1 MSADPSLHST
11 SDAGAGSAS
20 GSKPATGSTPVQES
34 ERIDALDVLRG
45 FAVLGILTMNIGG
58 FSMPEA
64 AYFDPTAWGSLTGA
78 NGWVWR
84 LTHLFADL
92 KFMAIF
98 SMLFGA
104 GIVLMSDRQRSK
116 GKSAKGLHFKRM
128 FWLLLFG
135 LAHAHL
141 IWYGD
146 VLAWYAVVGSVVFF
160 MRNRRPRTL
169 LIAGGTMLVLG
180 WGIMGSAGL
189 SWSSWP
195 ESDRAETLAQLKP
208 PMEVKEAQVE
218 VYRSGWLEQLPHR
231 SASAT
236 AMETETLAT
245 WAFWRVSGLMM
256 LGMGLFKLGVFSAT
270 ASRRTYY
277 TLLGLAAV
285 VGLPL
290 VGYGMRWQFANGW
303 EAPGY
308 FFTGGLFNYAGSPF
322 VALGW
327 VSVVMLIIQSGALR
341 GITDRLAAAG
351 RMAFTNYITQS
362 LICTFIFYGHGLGL
376 FGSVDRI
383 GQAGIV
389 LAVWAL
395 QLAWSPWWLA
405 RFHYGPLEWAWRSL
419 VYGRAQRLRRV
430 AA

>member
-1 MSADPSLHST
+1 MPADPSLHT
-11 SDAGAGSAS
+11 TVDTRDSDA
-20 GSKPATGSTPVQES
+20 KPVRES

-84 LTHLFADL
+84 ATHLFADL

-104 GIVLMSDRQRSK
+104 GIVLMSDRQK
-116 GKSAKGLHFKRM
+116 AKGRGATGLHYKRM

-146 VLAWYAVVGSVVFF
+146 VLVWYAVVGSIVFV

-169 LIAGGTMLVLG
+169 LIAGATMLLLG
-180 WGIMGSAGL
+180 WGIMGSVSL
-189 SWSSWP
+189 SWSAWP
-195 ESDRAETLAQLKP
+195 EEDRVEVLAELKP
-208 PMEVKEAQVE
+208 PMEVKEAQVAT
-218 VYRSGWLEQLPHR
+218 YRSGWIDQLPAR

-236 AMETETLAT
+236 SMETETLAT

-270 ASRRTYY
+270 ASPRTYL
-277 TLLGLAAV
+277 TLLGLAAL
-285 VGLPL
+285 VGLP
-290 VGYGMRWQFANGW
+290 VVAYGIRWQFANGW
-303 EAPGY
+303 AAPDY
-308 FFTGGLFNYAGSPF
+308 FFTGSLFNYAGSPF

-327 VSVVMLIIQSGALR
+327 VSIVMLTLRSGALR
-341 GITDRLAAAG
+341 GLTDRLAATG
-351 RMAFTNYITQS
+351 RMAFTNYIAQS
-362 LICTFIFYGHGLGL
+362 VICTFIFYGHGLGL
-376 FGSVDRI
+376 FGSVDRL

-389 LAVWAL
+389 LAVWAV
-395 QLAWSPWWLA
+395 QLAWSPWWLQ
-405 RFHYGPLEWAWRSL
+405 RFHYGPLEWLWRSL
-419 VYGRAQRLRRV
+419 VYGRAQRFQRGI
-430 AA
+430 A

>member
-1 MSADPSLHST
+1 MSAEPTLRTSAATADPS
-11 SDAGAGSAS
+11 AA
-20 GSKPATGSTPVQES
+20 PVRES
-34 ERIDALDVLRG
+34 QRIDALDVLRG

-64 AYFDPTAWGSLTGA
+64 TYFDPTAWGSLTGA

-84 LTHLFADL
+84 ITHLLADL

-104 GIVLMSDRQRSK
+104 GIVLMSDRQK
-116 GKSAKGLHFKRM
+116 AKGRSATGLHYKRM

-146 VLAWYAVVGSVVFF
+146 VLVWYAVVGSIVFF

-169 LIAGGTMLVLG
+169 LLAGATMLLLG
-180 WGIMGSAGL
+180 WGIMGSVSL

-195 ESDRAETLAQLKP
+195 EADQTELIAELKP

-218 VYRSGWLEQLPHR
+218 TYRSGWLAQLPSR

-236 AMETETLAT
+236 SMETETLAL

-270 ASRRTYY
+270 ASRRTYL

-290 VGYGMRWQFANGW
+290 VAYGIRWQFANEW
-303 EAPGY
+303 VAPGF

-327 VSVVMLIIQSGALR
+327 VSVVMLIIQSGAVRWL
-341 GITDRLAAAG
+341 TDRLAATG
-351 RMAFTNYITQS
+351 RMAFTNYIAQS
-362 LICTFIFYGHGLGL
+362 VICTFIFYGHGLGL
-376 FGSVDRI
+376 FGSVDRV
-383 GQAGIV
+383 GQAAIV
-389 LAVWAL
+389 LAVWAV
-395 QLAWSPWWLA
+395 QLAWSPWWLN
-405 RFHYGPLEWAWRSL
+405 RFHYGPLEWMWRSL
-419 VYGRAQRLRRV
+419 VYGKAQRFQRGI
-430 AA
+430 A